1 MKNNLREKKKD
12 KAKIFKE
19 LRPSILSIS
28 LSLEDVRFS
37 CHVIFNTLNH
47 VGLKEQRKEGKE
59 AEG

>member
-1 MKNNLREKKKD
+1 MKNNLREKKD

-37 CHVIFNTLNH
+37 CHVIFNILNH
-47 VGLKEQRKEGKE
+47 VGLKERRKEGKE